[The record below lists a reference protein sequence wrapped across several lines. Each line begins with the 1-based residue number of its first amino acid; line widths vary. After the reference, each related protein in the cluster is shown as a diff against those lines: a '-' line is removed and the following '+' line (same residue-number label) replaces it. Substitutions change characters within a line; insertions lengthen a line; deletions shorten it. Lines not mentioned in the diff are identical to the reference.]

1 MRNWVSERLFMFLFA
16 FLLIVLSAGQI
27 NAEEQKLSLLSLSW
41 SEQIKVRESWLEK
54 KHNMILDMM
63 RRNKIAMW
71 IVVTEEFHPDPLVE
85 FIAPPRPDV
94 AGRDFFIFIDT
105 REKGLKK
112 IATASFTEENLKRFF
127 ETSDE
132 PKPAKE
138 LLPEIIKTYNPKDIA
153 LSIDGKRGPTRSLTR
168 ASYEFLVEI
177 LGKKTAKRFVS
188 AEPLIEEYLDTRLPE
203 EKPYF
208 EQIAYLTN
216 ELGRRALSN
225 EVVIPGKTTVGDIRN
240 WLYDQL
246 GSYCVSTWFQP
257 DIRIQRK
264 GMKDAFSRGFLAV
277 ALEDTV
283 IQPGDLLHLDFG
295 ITYMG
300 LNSDWQKMAYVL
312 LPGETDVPEGL
323 KKGLANTNKLQDTIC
338 LVSKPGRLTTYIYD
352 DAMAGM
358 EKLGI
363 TAQVYS
369 HAVGNHGHGIGPT
382 IDFRAKKRDDTAK
395 GKRLRAGSYFA
406 IELNTKMKLPEWD
419 NQEICIME
427 EDSAWLSDQGWVY
440 FTPRQESFLLIK

>member
-203 EKPYF
+203 EKPY
-208 EQIAYLTN
+208 
-216 ELGRRALSN
+216 
-225 EVVIPGKTTVGDIRN
+225 
-240 WLYDQL
+240 
-246 GSYCVSTWFQP
+246 
-257 DIRIQRK
+257 
-264 GMKDAFSRGFLAV
+264 
-277 ALEDTV
+277 
-283 IQPGDLLHLDFG
+283 
-295 ITYMG
+295 
-300 LNSDWQKMAYVL
+300 
-312 LPGETDVPEGL
+312 
-323 KKGLANTNKLQDTIC
+323 
-338 LVSKPGRLTTYIYD
+338 
-352 DAMAGM
+352 
-358 EKLGI
+358 
-363 TAQVYS
+363 
-369 HAVGNHGHGIGPT
+369 
-382 IDFRAKKRDDTAK
+382 
-395 GKRLRAGSYFA
+395 
-406 IELNTKMKLPEWD
+406 
-419 NQEICIME
+419 
-427 EDSAWLSDQGWVY
+427 
-440 FTPRQESFLLIK
+440 